1 MMMFEEIDVEVAEPD
16 DEDIDLD
23 ELERRLWRDKMKL
36 KEKMNQDKEDVD
48 SAKRWLFNTQGKMSR
63 RDKIW
68 KAHDGFRSNR
78 IDRCAP
84 LVYQKKIFFI
94 KFDGKQK

>member
-36 KEKMNQDKEDVD
+36 KRLKEKMNQDKEDVD
-48 SAKRWLFNTQGKMSR
+48 SAKRWGKKSR

-68 KAHDGFRSNR
+68 RAHDGFRSDR
-78 IDRCAP
+78 ID
-84 LVYQKKIFFI
+84 
-94 KFDGKQK
+94 